1 MKKLLFI
8 TLAAVLLLTPFTG
21 IAQAAPATPERTVDP
36 NAMVKTTPEPTP
48 TPTRWPN
55 VVFYCWT
62 STVIEA
68 DTENVEVYFPNPKKN
83 DGYYYIA
90 FDLWAAL
97 TEEDI
102 EKDTVTRLVTEKDEE
117 TQEEKEVLYALIYSS
132 GLVPAGYCLQE
143 IELVQPVPEGSYK
156 AFVSMQPYYA
166 DSFSATPNNASL
178 PITLNAVKPVEEPER
193 EEGFS
198 VDGRVVVTPKP

>member
-1 MKKLLFI
+1 MKKFLFL
-8 TLAAVLLLTPFTG
+8 TLAFVLLLTFFSG
-21 IAQAAPATPERTVDP
+21 VAQAAPAAPVRTVDP
-36 NAMVKTTPEPTP
+36 NAMVKSTPEPTP

-55 VVFYCWT
+55 VVFYAWT
-62 STVIEA
+62 TTGIEA
-68 DTENVEVYFPNPKKN
+68 DTVNVEVYFPNPEKN

-90 FDLWAAL
+90 FDLWVAL
-97 TEEDI
+97 PEEDI
-102 EKDTVTRLVTEKDEE
+102 EEGTETRLFTEKDEE
-117 TQEEKEVLYALIYSS
+117 TEEETEVLYALIYSS

-166 DSFSATPNNASL
+166 DSFSPTPNNASL
-178 PITLNAVKPVEEPER
+178 PITLNAVKPVEESER